1 MRKTI
6 RTQLNK
12 LEVGSLICIRW
23 GDPSASPV
31 EDGSPEDLVKNHKG
45 YNYFSWGVYMG
56 VNKQHKTIILASD
69 KVVDED
75 EYRGTNKILTTLI
88 TEVEV
93 IKSAKD
99 MEKYHRERN

>member
-1 MRKTI
+1 
-6 RTQLNK
+6 
-12 LEVGSLICIRW
+12 
-23 GDPSASPV
+23 
-31 EDGSPEDLVKNHKG
+31 
-45 YNYFSWGVYMG
+45 MG

-69 KVVDED
+69 KVIDED

-93 IKSAKD
+93 IRSAKD